1 MDRILGQTH
10 ALEQL
15 HAQLASGRVHHAQIF
30 HGPAGVGKFTTA
42 LALGRVLLC
51 HGPTQDLA
59 GRITACG
66 SCKSCLAFRMD
77 NDSNE
82 QNLDAF
88 PGVAHPDLHVVNK
101 ELARYSDDKQTRD
114 RKLTS
119 IPVDVVRTTLIEPA
133 YRAAQLN
140 HGKVFIVDEA
150 ELLNAAGQNALLKTL
165 EEPPTSNRTPAPGSG
180 GTISGGGG
188 KPSGGGGGGGTYII
202 LVTSNEDRLLPTI
215 RSRCQRIAFV
225 PLPDEMLDRFL
236 QEHAAKLEPV
246 ERSWLVGYAQ
256 GSLGRARLV
265 LDYGLTEWARVVL
278 SQLEQIERGRATPQ
292 LGADMA
298 ERINA
303 FAEQWVKNHANAS
316 KEAANKL
323 AAGLMFSLIATHA
336 RRQIDRLAEHCDP
349 ADPDGAERRLE
360 PWLKVIDALGVAESR
375 LASNVNLGLTCDG
388 LAATIAVALRE
399 GLGSGV

>member
-1 MDRILGQTH
+1 MDHIQGQTH
-10 ALEQL
+10 ALDQL

-42 LALGRVLLC
+42 LALGQVLLC
-51 HGPTQDLA
+51 HHPTQDLA
-59 GRITACG
+59 GRRTACG
-66 SCKSCLAFRMD
+66 SCSSCLTFKAD
-77 NDSNE
+77 PDSDS
-82 QNLDAF
+82 LDAF

-119 IPVDVVRTTLIEPA
+119 IPVNVLRTTLIEPA
-133 YRAAQLN
+133 YLGAQLN

-165 EEPPTSNRTPAPGSG
+165 EEPPTPDD
-180 GTISGGGG
+180 
-188 KPSGGGGGGGTYII
+188 GGGTTII

-225 PLPDEMLDRFL
+225 PLPDGVLDQYLR
-236 QEHAAKLEPV
+236 EHATQLEPV
-246 ERSWLVGYAQ
+246 EHAWLVHYAQ
-256 GSLGRARLV
+256 GSLGRAKLV

-278 SQLEQIERGRATPQ
+278 SHLEHLDRGRATPG
-292 LGADMA
+292 LGSDLAD
-298 ERINA
+298 RING
-303 FAEQWVKNHANAS
+303 FAETWVKNHANAS

-336 RRQIDRLAEHCDP
+336 RQQLDRLAEQCDP
-349 ADPDGAERRLE
+349 ADPTGAEQKLA
-360 PWLKVIDALGVAESR
+360 PWLAVVEALRVAEQR
-375 LASNVNLGLTCDG
+375 LGSNVNLGLTCDG
-388 LAATIAVALRE
+388 LASTIALSLRQP
-399 GLGSGV
+399 SGNRV